1 MMLMNIKG
9 VVLAGLSLVL
19 LHVVN
24 ELLLKPR
31 SLRSKLQKQGIHGPS
46 PHFYF
51 GNIPEK
57 KKILEQHQVH
67 NVASS
72 HQDKDKGVSSSI
84 SHRWY
89 YNLFPHVEK
98 WRRQYGPIYLFSSGS
113 VEWLVVSDIEMV
125 KEITLYTSVNLGKPS
140 LQSRELGPLL
150 GQGILSSSG
159 PIWVHQRKIIAP
171 SLYLDKVKEM
181 VNLIVHSTNITL
193 KSWESRLNNEGE
205 ALDLRI
211 DDDLRSL
218 SADIIARACFGIN
231 YVEGNEI
238 FSKLRDLQNLL
249 SAKDAG
255 IPGFRCLPIKRNREI
270 WRLEKEVN
278 SMISKIIDE
287 RLKQDAE
294 EQDLLQMILEG
305 AKSCEGS
312 DGILSDSIS
321 RDRFIIDNCKN
332 IFFAGHESTAITA
345 SWCLMLLAIHQDWQD
360 RVRAEVLQVCG
371 NNPPDA
377 SMLRKMKMLTMVI
390 QETMRLYPVAAFVSR
405 SELEDIHLKGILIP
419 KGMNIEISVPI
430 LMQDPEIWGHDSHE
444 FNPERFSN
452 GIVGACKFPQA
463 YVPFGLGARICAG
476 QHLAMTELKVILCL
490 ILNKF
495 RISLSQSYCHSPIFR
510 LVIEPGHGVI
520 LNITR
525 I

>member
-1 MMLMNIKG
+1 MTMMMKITG
-9 VVLAGLSLVL
+9 VVLAGFSVVL
-19 LHVVN
+19 LHIVN
-24 ELLLKPR
+24 ELFLKPR

-57 KKILEQHQVH
+57 NNILEQHLQAH
-67 NVASS
+67 NNNVASS
-72 HQDKDKGVSSSI
+72 QQHKDKAVSASII

-89 YNLFPHVEK
+89 PNLFPHVEK
-98 WRRQYGPIYLFSSGS
+98 WRNQYGPIYLFSSGN

-140 LQSRELGPLL
+140 LKSRELGPLL

-159 PIWVHQRKIIAP
+159 PTWVHQRKIIAP

-181 VNLIVHSTNITL
+181 ISLIVQSTNITL
-193 KSWESRLNNEGE
+193 KSWESRLKDEGE
-205 ALDLRI
+205 ALELRI

-231 YVEGNEI
+231 YVEGSEI
-238 FSKLRDLQNLL
+238 FAKLKDIQILL

-255 IPGFRCLPIKRNREI
+255 IPGFQYLPTKRNREI
-270 WRLEKEVN
+270 WRLEKEVD
-278 SMISKIIDE
+278 SMISKIINE
-287 RLKQDAE
+287 RLQQDAE

-312 DGILSDSIS
+312 DSIFSDSVS

-345 SWCLMLLAIHQDWQD
+345 SWCLLLLAIHQDWQD
-360 RVRAEVLQVCG
+360 RVRAEVLELCG
-371 NNPPDA
+371 NHAPDA
-377 SMLRKMKMLTMVI
+377 SMLRKMKMLNMVI
-390 QETMRLYPVAAFVSR
+390 QETMRLYPAAAFVSR
-405 SELEDIHLKGILIP
+405 SALQDIELKGILIP

-430 LMQDPEIWGHDSHE
+430 LMQDPEIWGHDSHK

-452 GIVGACKFPQA
+452 GILGACRFPQA
-463 YVPFGLGARICAG
+463 YLPFGLGARVCAG
-476 QHLAMTELKVILCL
+476 QHLAMTELKFLQL
-490 ILNKF
+490 FSQPFSTLQNL
-495 RISLSQSYCHSPIFR
+495 RGPPRLSP
-510 LVIEPGHGVI
+510 
-520 LNITR
+520 
-525 I
+525 